1 MYYAFPGDVA
11 AKANDIEEVNP
22 VNPVNNSGEGTL
34 GEKLTLPDFSS
45 GVKNALS
52 QGNSSE
58 VWSQMIDELLTF
70 YARKYPDRLKCFD
83 DYQIVG
89 RLMYSTYP
97 SIARFGT
104 HKWVY
109 VLIKKYRMHVD
120 RIPILGTLQADGCEN
135 ITFNDT
141 SYRNTNIFSI

>member
-1 MYYAFPGDVA
+1 MYYAFSGDVA

-70 YARKYPDRLKCFD
+70 YARKYPNRLKCSD
-83 DYQIVG
+83 DNQIVG
-89 RLMYSTYP
+89 CLMCSAYP
-97 SIARFGT
+97 SIT
-104 HKWVY
+104 QYEH
-109 VLIKKYRMHVD
+109 
-120 RIPILGTLQADGCEN
+120 
-135 ITFNDT
+135 
-141 SYRNTNIFSI
+141 TNG

>member
-1 MYYAFPGDVA
+1 MYYVFPEDVA
-11 AKANDIEEVNP
+11 AKVNDIEEI
-22 VNPVNNSGEGTL
+22 NPVNNSGDADVPIKNIKSEGVL

-52 QGNSSE
+52 EGNSSE

-70 YARKYPDRLKCFD
+70 YARKYPNTLKCSD

-97 SIARFGT
+97 SIA
-104 HKWVY
+104 
-109 VLIKKYRMHVD
+109 
-120 RIPILGTLQADGCEN
+120 
-135 ITFNDT
+135 
-141 SYRNTNIFSI
+141 

>member
-1 MYYAFPGDVA
+1 
-11 AKANDIEEVNP
+11 
-22 VNPVNNSGEGTL
+22 
-34 GEKLTLPDFSS
+34 
-45 GVKNALS
+45 
-52 QGNSSE
+52 
-58 VWSQMIDELLTF
+58 MIDELLTF
-70 YARKYPDRLKCFD
+70 YARKYPDRLKCSD

-104 HKWVY
+104 YKWVY
-109 VLIKKYRMHVD
+109 VLIQKYRMHVD